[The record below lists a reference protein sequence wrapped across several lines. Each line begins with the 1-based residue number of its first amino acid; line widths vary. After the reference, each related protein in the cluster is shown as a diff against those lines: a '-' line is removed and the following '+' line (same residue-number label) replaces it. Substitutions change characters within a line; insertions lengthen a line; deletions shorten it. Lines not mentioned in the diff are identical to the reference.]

1 MQEFAKKNYFIFF
14 VLFSGIPL
22 FFLPNVWDGLI
33 FDYGLITENLSGI
46 KTFYQ
51 EIGSPFQLFFFY
63 LIFFIKKITFI
74 PHEFLFDLF
83 TIIVLILFSYEIKK
97 YSTIL
102 FGLDNKWSNLCAI
115 FAITCPLW
123 DSLIAINLGLYLF
136 CFYLALLGYRL
147 FISKNLYIKIIGV
160 IIILFS
166 FSIKSNI
173 SFIFGLCLAHNLRL
187 YLNKETVKKYSLLFI
202 FFLSAFSYL
211 IDINFFPPHGYFE
224 DYNKIKIENLNFFNL
239 AKNIYNYLTFFI
251 FYLWIP
257 IFYLLILRFKGKKI
271 KFFNLFKKED
281 VINYLTIIIIFAASI
296 APYVLVNK
304 SSDLFYFTEYTDRHA
319 FLLPVS
325 FGLFF
330 TILFKKINDVSRVKK
345 IHLLILILFLLQ
357 NLSILSIA
365 YYTKIESA
373 FFRYDFVEKLK
384 KIEKLP
390 GGNVQ
395 IISSHMPG
403 YLRHYEVSYY
413 FFKAYGQ
420 ASWWGK
426 VIRDG
431 KIKENLKPDEII
443 LKGDNY
449 KTEFILDDYNQRC
462 EIVMQLT
469 NEIDKFDRIF
479 KFYIFNFRDY
489 FKIKVLK
496 VSC

>member
-1 MQEFAKKNYFIFF
+1 M
-14 VLFSGIPL
+14 
-22 FFLPNVWDGLI
+22 
-33 FDYGLITENLSGI
+33 
-46 KTFYQ
+46 
-51 EIGSPFQLFFFY
+51 
-63 LIFFIKKITFI
+63 
-74 PHEFLFDLF
+74 
-83 TIIVLILFSYEIKK
+83 
-97 YSTIL
+97 
-102 FGLDNKWSNLCAI
+102 
-115 FAITCPLW
+115 
-123 DSLIAINLGLYLF
+123 
-136 CFYLALLGYRL
+136 
-147 FISKNLYIKIIGV
+147 
-160 IIILFS
+160 
-166 FSIKSNI
+166 
-173 SFIFGLCLAHNLRL
+173 
-187 YLNKETVKKYSLLFI
+187 
-202 FFLSAFSYL
+202 
-211 IDINFFPPHGYFE
+211 
-224 DYNKIKIENLNFFNL
+224 
-239 AKNIYNYLTFFI
+239 
-251 FYLWIP
+251 
-257 IFYLLILRFKGKKI
+257 
-271 KFFNLFKKED
+271 
-281 VINYLTIIIIFAASI
+281 
-296 APYVLVNK
+296 
-304 SSDLFYFTEYTDRHA
+304 
-319 FLLPVS
+319 
-325 FGLFF
+325 
-330 TILFKKINDVSRVKK
+330 
-345 IHLLILILFLLQ
+345 Q

-431 KIKENLKPDEII
+431 KIKKNLKPDEII

-469 NEIDKFDRIF
+469 NEVDKFDRIF